1 MRVAVIGST
10 GGTGRK
16 VIEQALERG
25 HDVIAL
31 ARRPEA
37 IALEHERLEVRRADV
52 RDLGSLE
59 AALAGVDVVVSTF
72 GAARSSLFGKIT
84 VYSEGANNLVAAMKK
99 VGIERLVVVTSGGV
113 EDDDPSFEWFYAR
126 ILRPLLLAR
135 AYEDMKRL
143 EAIVRESG
151 LEWTLVRPP
160 QLTDAALTGRYR
172 VSPRFAPAGGVQLS
186 RADLAHFLL
195 DEAEHGQW
203 IGGTPTL
210 AY

>member
-1 MRVAVIGST
+1 MKVAVIGST

-37 IALEHERLEVRRADV
+37 IAMKHERLEARRADV
-52 RDLGSLE
+52 RDLASLE
-59 AALAGVDVVVSTF
+59 RALAGVDVVVSTF
-72 GAARSSLFGKIT
+72 GAARSSLFGKVT
-84 VYSEGANNLVAAMKK
+84 VYSEGGDNLVAAMKK
-99 VGIERLVVVTSGGV
+99 LGIGRLVVVTSGGV

-126 ILRPLLLAR
+126 VLRPLLLKR
-135 AYEDMKRL
+135 AYDDMKRL
-143 EAIVRESG
+143 ESIVRRSG

-160 QLTDAALTGRYR
+160 QLTDAALTGTYR
-172 VSPRFAPAGGVQLS
+172 VSPRFAPEGGVQLS

-195 DEAEHGQW
+195 EEAEHSQW
-203 IGGTPTL
+203 VRGTPTL